1 MNTIEEIRDAYYT
14 HYALHGKPP
23 SSLTL
28 GVNVE
33 NMLMKELARELVCV
47 VECVDGRLRK
57 FMGMVVVLNLASLYD
72 LEVK

>member
-28 GVNVE
+28 GGGKRGKYAHEGV
-33 NMLMKELARELVCV
+33 
-47 VECVDGRLRK
+47 GRRAC
-57 FMGMVVVLNLASLYD
+57 MYGRMSRR
-72 LEVK
+72 